1 MPAGADPGGADGE
14 SAAFEAYAR
23 DGQRRLYRTA
33 YLLCGDVEGAQDLTQ
48 TTLAKLFQHWRRASR
63 AENLDAYAKTV
74 LVRTYVAERRR
85 SVRDLIAHRS
95 NAPRSQ
101 ADPAPHAD
109 LRLTLLALLGEL
121 PPRARAMVVLRYWDD
136 LSVESVA
143 SLLRCS
149 ESTVKSQCS
158 RSLVRLR
165 ARMGDG
171 RLYSTGS

>member
-33 YLLCGDVEGAQDLTQ
+33 YLLCGNVEGAQDLTQ

-63 AENLDAYAKTV
+63 ADNLDAYAKTV

-95 NAPRSQ
+95 NAPRPQ
-101 ADPAPHAD
+101 ADPATHAD

-121 PPRARAMVVLRYWDD
+121 PPRARTMVVLRYWDD

>member
-14 SAAFEAYAR
+14 SAAFETYAR

-33 YLLCGDVEGAQDLTQ
+33 YLLCGNVEGAQDLTQ

-63 AENLDAYAKTV
+63 AENLDAYARTV

-95 NAPRSQ
+95 NAPRPQ